1 MNEQDGTMQFDD
13 ETLMAYAD
21 GELDESTRSTVEA
34 AVARDGQ
41 LAAKVEEYRQLRAQ
55 VVNAF
60 ADELHDPI
68 PDRLLATARSA
79 PAGNVTSL
87 AQART
92 EKAKRR
98 WSWPEWSAIAASLI
112 VGVLIARF
120 GTNPEGSFE
129 TDDGRLFASGDLAKA
144 LDQQRGGERSAQSR
158 VEIGLSY
165 RIKSGDFCRTFNADD
180 SASVSGIACRSDRGW
195 EIQALVRGKA
205 DTGRNFRM
213 ATTSVPPLILQIVES
228 SMDGDAL
235 DEQAESEAINRKW
248 KASTQH

>member
-1 MNEQDGTMQFDD
+1 MNQQDGTMQFDD

-21 GELDESTRSTVEA
+21 GELDETARSAVEA

-41 LAAKVEEYRQLRAQ
+41 LAAKVEEYRQLRAK

-68 PDRLLATARSA
+68 PDRLLALARSA

-92 EKAKRR
+92 DKAKRR
-98 WSWPEWSAIAASLI
+98 WSWPEWGAIAASVI

-120 GTNPEGSFE
+120 GTNPQGSFKTE
-129 TDDGRLFASGDLAKA
+129 DGRLFASGDLANA

-158 VEIGLSY
+158 VQIGLSY
-165 RIKSGDFCRTFNADD
+165 RIKSGDYCRTFNADA
-180 SASVSGIACRSDRGW
+180 SAASGIACRSDRGW

-205 DTGRNFRM
+205 DAGQNFRM

-235 DEQAESEAINRKW
+235 DAQAESDAINRKW
-248 KASTQH
+248 QPNAQH